1 MTPLDC
7 CRQLLAEISAT
18 VAAPL
23 PPGRARVL
31 LALLRAGE
39 TMALAGDPA
48 QTARPGWNLA
58 LRLCLERHD
67 DEDSDLPADHAL
79 LAAWGERF
87 LADCDQL
94 ALASLALTQCASG
107 YQQLQQRA
115 PRTFVAWATSR
126 RLSTEQRERADFDW
140 WSAHMT
146 RQVAP
151 RLATLLVERPR
162 MLAFL
167 GQEGAP
173 IPESGEYVASDPT
186 VERYYR
192 QLGQAHVARFACQ
205 HSYPADAAIGGATV
219 GQYTDILALLIGW
232 LHRERDRRA
241 PDGDPAPTP
250 RDERA
255 MIAALADALV
265 SDPEAIGR
273 ALQPFILDRDNA
285 AYHSALPGRAA
296 PPLIRLDEGRV
307 VWSARGLLGEPLIF
321 LARELRR
328 RHAQEYHNSAHL
340 REGVFRQDLY
350 HLFGDR
356 RFVLCAGRVE
366 LKRSGEARTDLDALV
381 FDRKTGTL
389 GVFELKAQDPFA
401 RSVEERQRQRDNFF
415 HANRQVSTIL
425 EWVQRHGPDDL
436 LVRFDERAAKR
447 FHVQKVYVFVLGR
460 YLAHF
465 AGGPE
470 PDRRA
475 AWGSWPQVLQVV
487 GVRNGPFNPDTRNPL
502 GALFTRLRDATPP
515 SDLPPANADSQAIAV
530 GDLHLQIFPS
540 FADMRSAE
548 DRPA

>member
-1 MTPLDC
+1 MMPLDC

-18 VAAPL
+18 VAATL
-23 PPGRARVL
+23 PPGRARAL

-39 TMALAGDPA
+39 TMALADDPA
-48 QTARPGWNLA
+48 QAARPGWNLA

-67 DEDSDLPADHAL
+67 DEDGDLPADRAM
-79 LAAWGERF
+79 LAAWAERF

-94 ALASLALTQCASG
+94 ALADLALAQCASG
-107 YQQLQQRA
+107 HLQLQQRA

-151 RLATLLVERPR
+151 RLATLRVERDR
-162 MLAFL
+162 MRALL
-167 GQEGAP
+167 GQEGAA
-173 IPESGEYVASDPT
+173 IPESAGFVVSDPT

-205 HSYPADAAIGGATV
+205 HSYPADAAIGGATF

-232 LHRERDRRA
+232 LHRERDRGA
-241 PDGDPAPTP
+241 PDGDITP
-250 RDERA
+250 IFRDERA
-255 MIAALADALV
+255 MIAALADALDA
-265 SDPEAIGR
+265 DPAAIGR

-285 AYHSALPGRAA
+285 AYHSALPGRVA
-296 PPLIRLDEGRV
+296 PPLIRLDEGRI

-328 RHAQEYHNSAHL
+328 RHAREYHNSAYL
-340 REGVFRQDLY
+340 REGVFRRDLY
-350 HLFGDR
+350 RLFGDR
-356 RFVLCAGRVE
+356 RFVLSAGRVE

-389 GVFELKAQDPFA
+389 GVFELKTQDPFA

-415 HANRQVSTIL
+415 HANRQVSAIL
-425 EWVQRHGPDDL
+425 EWVQRNGPDDL
-436 LVRFDERAAKR
+436 LARFDERAAKR

-465 AGGPE
+465 TGGPE

-475 AWGSWPQVLQVV
+475 AWGSWPQVLQIV
-487 GVRNGPFNPDTRNPL
+487 GDGPFDSNHRNPL
-502 GALFTRLRDATPP
+502 SALFARLRDATPP
-515 SDLPPANADSQAIAV
+515 SAPANADSRVIAV
-530 GDLHLQIFPS
+530 SDLRLRIYPS

-548 DRPA
+548 DRPE

>member
-1 MTPLDC
+1 MTQLDC
-7 CRQLLAEISAT
+7 CRQVLAEVSAE
-18 VAAPL
+18 VAATL
-23 PPGRARVL
+23 PPGRARAL
-31 LALLRAGE
+31 LALLRVGD
-39 TMALAGDPA
+39 TIALADDTTQA
-48 QTARPGWNLA
+48 TRPGWNLA
-58 LRLCLERHD
+58 LRLCLERQD
-67 DEDSDLPADHAL
+67 DAGGDIPADHAML
-79 LAAWGERF
+79 TAWTEQF

-94 ALASLALTQCASG
+94 ALANLALAQCASG
-107 YQQLQQRA
+107 HLQLQQRA
-115 PRTFVAWATSR
+115 PRIFVAWATSR

-146 RQVAP
+146 RHVAP

-162 MLAFL
+162 MLAL
-167 GQEGAP
+167 LSQGGAP
-173 IPESGEYVASDPT
+173 SREAAGYVASDPT

-205 HSYPADAAIGGATV
+205 HSYPADAAIGGATF

-241 PDGDPAPTP
+241 RDGDHTPTP
-250 RDERA
+250 LDERA
-255 MIAALADALV
+255 MIAALAGALDA
-265 SDPEAIGR
+265 DPAEIGH
-273 ALQPFILDRDNA
+273 ALRPFILDRDNA
-285 AYHSALPGRAA
+285 AYHSTLPGRAA
-296 PPLIRLDEGRV
+296 PPLIHLDEDRV
-307 VWSARGLLGEPLIF
+307 VWSALGLLGEPLIF
-321 LARELRR
+321 LSRELRR

-350 HLFGDR
+350 RLFGDR
-356 RFVLCAGRVE
+356 RFVLSAGRVE
-366 LKRSGEARTDLDALV
+366 LKRSGEARTDLDAVV

-415 HANRQVSTIL
+415 HANRQVSAIL
-425 EWVQRHGPDDL
+425 EWVQRHGSDDL
-436 LVRFDERAAKR
+436 LARFDERAAKR

-465 AGGPE
+465 ADGPE

-487 GVRNGPFNPDTRNPL
+487 GVENGPFGPDTRNPL
-502 GALFTRLRDATPP
+502 GALFARLHDATPP
-515 SDLPPANADSQAIAV
+515 SASANADSQAIAV
-530 GDLHLQIFPS
+530 GDLRLRIFSS
-540 FADMRSAE
+540 FAAMRSEE